1 MGYNSRAILLRQ
13 SPPRTSPRARRR
25 APPRRR
31 SDTTPFGATSVQLP
45 PRRAEAPAARAAYYC
60 PCRCA
65 PPSDD
70 ACDTLDNLRVSV
82 HVDQARR
89 SVGWSQPLRA
99 PTEAELDQALI
110 AAPLGRAALQRRGLS
125 VEYERHYE
133 RSDGWRV
140 RDFMTALLDAQC
152 RMRAAKA
159 GADGRLW
166 EGQLAFQGALHVC
179 NGSSPGLSALF
190 A

>member
-1 MGYNSRAILLRQ
+1 MPVRA
-13 SPPRTSPRARRR
+13 
-25 APPRRR
+25 
-31 SDTTPFGATSVQLP
+31 
-45 PRRAEAPAARAAYYC
+45 
-60 PCRCA
+60 
-65 PPSDD
+65 PSDD
-70 ACDTLDNLRVSV
+70 ARDTLDNLRVSV

-99 PTEAELDQALI
+99 PTEAELDQELI
-110 AAPLGRAALQRRGLS
+110 AAPLLVVQHCNGADLS